1 MKVTSNGIQIHV
13 KDQGNGRLPV
23 VFLHYW
29 GGSSRTWDDVIA
41 ALPTQYRTIAPDL
54 RGWGNSDAPSAGYAL
69 TDFADDVQQLIAAMK
84 LDRFV
89 LVGHSMGGKIA
100 QLLASRRPQ
109 GLAGLVLVAPSPP
122 VPLVLPA
129 EARAA
134 MEGAYQS
141 RESVGMAI
149 DQMLTAKPLSPKHRE
164 QVIEDSLRG
173 AVQAK
178 LAWPQSTSLEDI
190 SLDVAAID
198 VPTIVIAGEL
208 DRIDGTAILEAQLL
222 TRIPHA
228 VMHVLPDTGHLSP
241 LESPMEVAGI
251 IREFVDGIECVNC
264 DAITVTLLMNV
275 KDDFAADFIGGL
287 PALVRETSSSPGV
300 RSVRAFRNAESVN
313 AILFVEEWESEVA
326 FKTYIAWR
334 TERGDMARLGQML
347 SKPPE
352 ISTWST
358 TAAQVVS

>member
-1 MKVTSNGIQIHV
+1 MKVASNGIQIHV
-13 KDQGNGRLPV
+13 KDQGDGTLPV

-41 ALPTQYRTIAPDL
+41 ALPAGYRTIAPDL
-54 RGWGNSDAPSAGYAL
+54 RGWGDSDAPAAGYAL
-69 TDFADDVQQLIAAMK
+69 ADFADDAQQMIAAMN
-84 LDRFV
+84 LNRFV
-89 LVGHSMGGKIA
+89 LAGHSMGGKIA

-122 VPLVLPA
+122 VPLALPA
-129 EARAA
+129 EVRAA
-134 MEGAYQS
+134 MEGAYLS

-173 AVQAK
+173 ASHAK

-190 SLDVAAID
+190 TLDVAAID

-208 DRIDGTAILEAQLL
+208 DRIDGTAILEGELL
-222 TRIPHA
+222 TRVPHA
-228 VMHVLPDTGHLSP
+228 VMHVLPGTGHLSP
-241 LESPMEVAGI
+241 LESPVEVAGI
-251 IREFVDGIECVNC
+251 IREFVDGLERASG

-275 KDDFAADFIGGL
+275 KDDFAADFVGGL
-287 PALVRETSSSPGV
+287 PALMRETSSSPGA
-300 RSVRAFRNAESVN
+300 RSVRAFRNAESAN
-313 AILFVEEWESEVA
+313 AILFVEEWESEAA

-334 TERGDMARLGQML
+334 TERGDMARLAQML
-347 SKPPE
+347 SKPAE
-352 ISTWST
+352 ITTWST
-358 TAAQVVS
+358 ATRAVS

>member
-13 KDQGNGRLPV
+13 KDRGNGTLPV

-41 ALPTQYRTIAPDL
+41 ALPVEYRTIAPDL
-54 RGWGNSDAPSAGYAL
+54 RGWGDSDAPSVGYAL
-69 TDFADDVQQLIAAMK
+69 ADFADDAQHLIAALK

-100 QLLASRRPQ
+100 QLLASRRPR
-109 GLAGLVLVAPSPP
+109 GLVGLVLVAPSPP
-122 VPLVLPA
+122 VPLALPA
-129 EARAA
+129 EVRAA
-134 MEGAYQS
+134 MQGAYLT

-173 AVQAK
+173 APQAK

-190 SLDVAAID
+190 APDVAAID
-198 VPTIVIAGEL
+198 IPTMVIAGEL
-208 DRIDGTAILEAQLL
+208 DRIDGTAILEAELL
-222 TRIPHA
+222 TRVPHA
-228 VMHVLPDTGHLSP
+228 VMRVLPGTGHLSP
-241 LESPMEVAGI
+241 LESPVEVAAI
-251 IREFVDGIECVNC
+251 IREFVDGIASVGR

-275 KDDFAADFIGGL
+275 KDDFAADFASGL
-287 PALVRETSSSPGV
+287 PALMRETSSSPGA

-313 AILFVEEWESEVA
+313 AILLVEEWESEAA

-334 TERGDMARLGQML
+334 TERGDMARLGEML

-358 TAAQVVS
+358 ASQAVS